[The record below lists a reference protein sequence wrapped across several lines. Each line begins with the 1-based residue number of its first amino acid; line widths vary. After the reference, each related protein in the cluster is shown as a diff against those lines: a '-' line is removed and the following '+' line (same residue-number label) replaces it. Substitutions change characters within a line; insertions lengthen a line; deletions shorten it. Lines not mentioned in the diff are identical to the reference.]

1 MLDRI
6 FSRQFNLTLTLLS
19 FIALCIFSVV
29 NYNLGG
35 CYATMIIW
43 TSYIYFRHSWIIK
56 NLEKIVNNSNSGLI
70 TLVNESNLK
79 HFDPNLESV
88 SDLDQGLGYLIVGNG
103 LISFFNENI
112 QVNAGDEMHFLDGKL
127 RVIQKLPITINN

>member
-6 FSRQFNLTLTLLS
+6 FSRQVNLTLTLLS

-35 CYATMIIW
+35 CYVTMIIW

-56 NLEKIVNNSNSGLI
+56 NLEKTINSISSVEINKQSDP
-70 TLVNESNLK
+70 NLK
-79 HFDPNLESV
+79 NFDPNWESV
-88 SDLDQGLGYLIVGNG
+88 SDLDQNFGYLVVGGG

-112 QVNAGDEMHFLDGKL
+112 HVNAGDEMFFSDGKL
-127 RVIQKLPITINN
+127 RVVQKLPIN